1 MTRWHKGGL
10 STISRGPKSKLH
22 ATNFLHFFF
31 LCLRLVTSKTYEV
44 KIPIKPGV
52 GCATD

>member
-1 MTRWHKGGL
+1 MTRWQKGGL
-10 STISRGPKSKLH
+10 LTISRGPKIKLH
-22 ATNFLHFFF
+22 ATHFYTFF

-52 GCATD
+52 DCATD